1 MATGVVSDSRYLD
14 HEMGPGHVESPARA
28 AVINRMVEEEAAGL
42 NLVRVE
48 PRPADEEELAAVHER
63 RYLDL
68 LKSTAGK
75 SVFVF
80 DPDTSASPA
89 TWRTALLA
97 AGGLLRAV
105 DLVMEGRLRNAFA
118 AVRPPGHHAEPARA
132 MGFCFINNVAVAAE
146 HLARR
151 HGLERVLV
159 VDWDVHH
166 GNGTELAFFERR
178 DVLFFSTHQVPLYPG
193 TGAVRHVGA
202 GTGEGF
208 NLNVPLLRGKGDAQY
223 RFVFERLL
231 EPVALQYRPE
241 FILVSAGFDIAL
253 GDPLAGMEVTAAGFG
268 ALTASVVRLADEC
281 CGGRLAM
288 TLEGGYNLAAMKDGV
303 REVLRVM
310 AGGEAGP
317 VPALPPDDPLLSE
330 LAPCF
335 RVFGGYWR
343 LPAA

>member
-1 MATGVVSDSRYLD
+1 MAVGVVSDSQYLD
-14 HEMGPGHVESPARA
+14 HEMGPGHVESPSRV
-28 AVINRMVEEEAAGL
+28 AVINRMLEEEAAVL
-42 NLVRVE
+42 DLVRVE
-48 PRPADEEELAAVHER
+48 PRPADEEEAAAVHER

-68 LKSTAGK
+68 LKSTEGK
-75 SVFVF
+75 SAFVF

-97 AGGLLRAV
+97 AGGLLQAV
-105 DLVMEGRLRNAFA
+105 DMIVDGRLRNAFA

-146 HLARR
+146 HLIRR

-166 GNGTELAFFERR
+166 GNGTELVFFERR

-193 TGAVRHVGA
+193 TGSVRHVGTGA
-202 GTGEGF
+202 GEGF
-208 NLNVPLLRGKGDAQY
+208 NLNVPLLRGKGDAHY

-231 EPVALQYRPE
+231 EPIALQYRPE
-241 FILVSAGFDIAL
+241 LILVSAGFDIAL

-268 ALTASVVRLADEC
+268 ALAGSVVRLAEEC
-281 CGGRLAM
+281 CEGRLAM
-288 TLEGGYNLAAMKDGV
+288 TLEGGYNLAALKDGV
-303 REVLRVM
+303 REVLRAM
-310 AGGEAGP
+310 AGGGAAP
-317 VPALPPDDPLLSE
+317 TPALPPDDPLLSE

-335 RVFGGYWR
+335 RVFGKYWR
-343 LPAA
+343 LPAV